1 MPTTA
6 AAMSFANTPVSNSSI
21 MTAFSPISSDLKHEV
36 LESPVNPG
44 NGSNGLNTKMD
55 VFDQNTGAK
64 VKNLSPEFSPQPVKQ
79 TVPGV
84 RVRDFQRIKELDDF
98 IASALAQFPVDEFI
112 KRFTVEKGK
121 LQQFYTYKTQIDA
134 DQGKEINDNIEIMKV
149 EILQS
154 KKVLSIIMEQICA
167 FKQLNE
173 DFPGC
178 KVEELVLIFEK
189 QYVVDQLQKA
199 KMKLEALE
207 MMCVRLHNMIDQC
220 SRILGG
226 RWDKY

>member
-1 MPTTA
+1 
-6 AAMSFANTPVSNSSI
+6 MSFANAPVSNSLI
-21 MTAFSPISSDLKHEV
+21 MTAFSPISSGLKHEV
-36 LESPVNPG
+36 LESPFNPG
-44 NGSNGLNTKMD
+44 DGSKGLNTKISAS
-55 VFDQNTGAK
+55 DQNTGAK
-64 VKNLSPEFSPQPVKQ
+64 VKNLSPEFCPQSEKQ
-79 TVPGV
+79 IVSGV

-112 KRFTVEKGK
+112 KRFTVAKGK
-121 LQQFYTYKTQIDA
+121 LQQFYKYKTQIDA

-154 KKVLSIIMEQICA
+154 KKVLSILMEQTCA
-167 FKQLNE
+167 FKQLNK
-173 DFPGC
+173 DFPEC
-178 KVEELVLIFEK
+178 KVEESVIFEK

>member
-1 MPTTA
+1 
-6 AAMSFANTPVSNSSI
+6 
-21 MTAFSPISSDLKHEV
+21 MTAFSPISSDLKHKV

-44 NGSNGLNTKMD
+44 NESNGLNTNID
-55 VFDQNTGAK
+55 ASDQNTGAK
-64 VKNLSPEFSPQPVKQ
+64 VKHLSTEFSPQSKKQ

-84 RVRDFQRIKELDDF
+84 QVRDLQRIKELDDF

-112 KRFTVEKGK
+112 KRFTVAKGK

-167 FKQLNE
+167 FKQSNE
-173 DFPGC
+173 DFPEC
-178 KVEELVLIFEK
+178 KVEELAIFEK
-189 QYVVDQLQKA
+189 QYVADQLQKA